1 MGIETV
7 LSLIFFH
14 SPKKYQKLKNSSWYH
29 MEKLQGRFRYFRT
42 VVRPIGIMSNV
53 SFVRSGSSAN
63 ERPSKEYVDAFGGI
77 ACFEVESIRITA
89 YELCEPSSID
99 DEGYIATFT
108 SLAAFLPDYGRDLR
122 KLQHLVHKIREK

>member
-1 MGIETV
+1 
-7 LSLIFFH
+7 
-14 SPKKYQKLKNSSWYH
+14 